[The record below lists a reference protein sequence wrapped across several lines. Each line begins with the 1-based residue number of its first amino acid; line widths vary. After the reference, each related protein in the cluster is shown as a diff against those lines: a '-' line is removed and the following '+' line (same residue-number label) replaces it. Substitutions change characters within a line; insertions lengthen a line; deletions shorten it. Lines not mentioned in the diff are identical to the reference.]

1 MLTLKKKNRIFPFR
15 IRTLAHAGLSLS
27 LLLSIGLLS
36 GCGGG
41 GDNAEKPAGE
51 EKTDSGT
58 KTDGGDKSDVKKVE
72 TKPAADP
79 QEVKAYLDGIKA
91 KLDDSVHL
99 PKSIIKEAE
108 RFRTAHKRE
117 KKWRDNHIIVTLG
130 PEGNVM
136 DVKYNTKYPSIDTQ
150 DINDAV
156 EKALEALKPFPKP
169 PTGGNPSFIFMIRL
183 LGDKTYLTQA
193 DADDLKESDKNDSG
207 FDDADDSDEDE
218 EDKANSAGGSDA
230 ASENDSDNDD

>member
-1 MLTLKKKNRIFPFR
+1 M
-15 IRTLAHAGLSLS
+15 AHAGLSLS

-58 KTDGGDKSDVKKVE
+58 KTDGIRRYKDDGKKVE

-91 KLDDSVHL
+91 KLDESVHL
-99 PKSIIKEAE
+99 PKSIVKEAE
-108 RFRTAHKRE
+108 RFRTAHKKE

-136 DVKYNTKYPSIDTQ
+136 DVKYNTKFSIDRHPGHKRRRRKS
-150 DINDAV
+150 AGSF
-156 EKALEALKPFPKP
+156 EAPSKP
-169 PTGGNPSFIFMIRL
+169 PTGGSPSFIFMIRL
-183 LGDKTYLTQA
+183 LGDGL
-193 DADDLKESDKNDSG
+193 SHPG
-207 FDDADDSDEDE
+207 
-218 EDKANSAGGSDA
+218 
-230 ASENDSDNDD
+230 

>member
-1 MLTLKKKNRIFPFR
+1 MPKNLPVKKKPTRGQR
-15 IRTLAHAGLSLS
+15 LTAVIRAMS
-27 LLLSIGLLS
+27 
-36 GCGGG
+36 
-41 GDNAEKPAGE
+41 
-51 EKTDSGT
+51 
-58 KTDGGDKSDVKKVE
+58 KKVE

-230 ASENDSDNDD
+230 ASENESDD